1 MSLKQHK
8 CQRELS
14 HMITLPQINKL
25 QYILYGCVYIKCIQY
40 ASIYKQQMNIYLKC

>member
-14 HMITLPQINKL
+14 HLITFLQMNKL
-25 QYILYGCVYIKCIQY
+25 LYILCGGMLK
-40 ASIYKQQMNIYLKC
+40 ASNMQAFTSNK